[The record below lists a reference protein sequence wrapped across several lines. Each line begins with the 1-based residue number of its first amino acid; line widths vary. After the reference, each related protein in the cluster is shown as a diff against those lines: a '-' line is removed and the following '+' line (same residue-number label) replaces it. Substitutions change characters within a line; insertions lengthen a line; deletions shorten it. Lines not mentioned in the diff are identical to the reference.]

1 MRSSLLLAP
10 ALFVATAPLRAQAP
24 AAGQDRP
31 MLATLPE
38 SNEAL
43 LLSARVEDAL
53 DAGDFRLAI
62 ELVDQLLRLPPALVG
77 APASRT
83 YFPLWRQAARLLE
96 RFPPEGAR
104 VYRQLYDAEVAA
116 RFDEARRPPNIDA
129 LRALFRHCRLA
140 SAWSEIGYECADLLL
155 DTDRTAEAAE
165 VLNDLLRANP
175 ADWRAELRLAV
186 ASGLNGDI
194 DSAARLIDAAERDG
208 ARGAGPEWVERVDR
222 VKDWIQSQPGRA
234 DRDRRRSFRP
244 ELRPPAAWFYT
255 CGVDAGG
262 SGGEEQLEQL
272 AATRRLPA
280 GEAIAGNDRVYFRHA
295 GQVHAVSTLSL
306 VPSWDAREVPATSD
320 ATGAARLLPGVA
332 SPKAAR
338 GVTRRL
344 AHALALGGDRLFTIE
359 GLGDAAPG
367 IDEFLHRPFRT
378 VLEDV
383 ARNELVARDARNGAL
398 LWRSGADPSDPL
410 YDVAHQDRPLLVE
423 RGLATAFA
431 RQGALLV
438 GLIDPG
444 TGRLLEQVEIIGPP
458 TSFADEGGRCL
469 LASDATSIY
478 VSTGNGVIAALN
490 VSDLSWKWAYVY
502 PSTLAQQRG
511 RLWWQPAEEPVEYD
525 AERPIVAGDVLVVA
539 AADSPEIVAL
549 DRIDGRER
557 WRMPRGE
564 YTFIVGAVERGLVV
578 GSHALACLPLDDP
591 DSQPAVWRSVPLA
604 LTGRPAIRDDRIYAP
619 TREGIV
625 ALDGRTGKIIDD
637 GTRDASGGSASAGAQ
652 SGALASV
659 SLVVTPEALLS
670 VGSGTVTSYPD
681 VAALRT
687 RCDRLLSQEPAPQ
700 ELALSLAWLDALR
713 GAYGEAL
720 ARLDGLKSAPAPLA
734 DARDQLYTQLFVALS
749 RAAADPLGRLDW
761 LQRAIERSH
770 SPMVTQRLELLAAR
784 AVEQSGDVAGAAGRY
799 LELLAEPDLVL
810 LPDEADPARRRAGW
824 VAAAEELARVFS
836 GLTVSE
842 AAKLVDAA
850 LDRVHGT
857 PAEALFLARLRL
869 AASGDDVRRR
879 IDAAWLLTNPRPEL
893 AELRLDATE
902 NAGATPDAQRRLLLA
917 RWDTHVSLAHLAA
930 ARQDRGEWTRRYG
943 APAELPAELHEQV
956 ESIELATRKLEQSE
970 MPPFNELP
978 SRQWRLEHAEL
989 IVDLARPERSAR
1001 PWLLVRNFEEQ
1012 QIELRR
1018 AVTDG
1023 LRLRQSADR
1032 LVSPDA
1038 PAAEWPGPRER
1049 ALFAPL
1055 DGSGAERPAWPAVI
1069 YRDLAVVP
1077 VPGGI
1082 VGLGL
1087 GPERY
1092 AGRWRWEAPIPGWQ
1106 TVPTAFDRL
1115 AAAGPEGVCVATRR
1129 DRLAMLDWVDGGT
1142 RWERVWELASI
1153 ERIERVGDWLLVA
1166 DDDQQAWLV
1175 DFATG
1180 ANRRPLGDAPV
1191 APGSVQVVGDCLI
1204 VWQDGDVLRL
1214 DPATLEPVWRQRA
1227 DPPQRCVR
1235 CESRGWFGWRGRGDP
1250 QWHILDAATGEP
1262 VIRTPLDNAGDL
1274 TALGGDEKH
1283 VYTAGLV
1290 ETLGGEGTTRHVRVC
1305 KHDRASGGLVWSH
1318 DLRTRV
1324 ALNETQLS
1332 GHPRYIPVLLV
1343 REGAG
1348 QESGADAES
1357 PSIQLVDKM
1366 DGALL
1371 EPIGIRADYQ
1381 TRESS
1386 CDIYVLVTGS
1396 RVIVQAAGNVV
1407 AYGNSALGSSP

>member
-1 MRSSLLLAP
+1 
-10 ALFVATAPLRAQAP
+10 
-24 AAGQDRP
+24 

-43 LLSARVEDAL
+43 LISARVEDAL

-96 RFPPEGAR
+96 QFPAEGAR

-129 LRALFRHCRLA
+129 LRGLFRKCRLA

-155 DTDRTAEAAE
+155 DSGRTAEAAE
-165 VLNDLLRANP
+165 ILSDLLRADP
-175 ADWRAELRLAV
+175 SDWRAELRLAL
-186 ASGLNGDI
+186 ASGLSGETD
-194 DSAARLIDAAERDG
+194 AAAQSIEAAERHG
-208 ARGAGPEWVERVDR
+208 ARGAGPEWAERVDR
-222 VKDWIQSQPGRA
+222 VRDWIQSQRGRERH
-234 DRDRRRSFRP
+234 DRHDMLRP
-244 ELRPPAAWFYT
+244 ELRPPAAWFYA
-255 CGVDAGG
+255 CGADAGG
-262 SGGEEQLEQL
+262 DGGEEQLEQL
-272 AATRRLPA
+272 AATRRLPV
-280 GEAIAGNDRVYFRHA
+280 GEAIAGDDRVFFRHD
-295 GQVHAVSTLSL
+295 GQVFAVSTLSL
-306 VPSWDAREVPATSD
+306 VPSWEVREVPPTSD
-320 ATGAARLLPGVA
+320 SAGAARLLPGAGSPNA
-332 SPKAAR
+332 SRRAA
-338 GVTRRL
+338 RRL

-359 GLGDAAPG
+359 GLGDGAPG

-383 ARNELVARDARNGAL
+383 ARNELVARDARSGAL
-398 LWRSGADPSDPL
+398 LWRSGADLSDPL
-410 YDVAHQDRPLLVE
+410 YDAAHQDRPLLVE
-423 RGLATAFA
+423 RGLVTAFA

-438 GLIDPG
+438 GLVDPA

-458 TSFADEGGRCL
+458 TSFTDEGGRCL
-469 LASDATSIY
+469 LASDATSVY

-490 VSDLSWKWAYVY
+490 ISDLSWKWAYVY

-525 AERPIVAGDVLVVA
+525 AERPILAGDVLVVA

-549 DRIDGRER
+549 DRLDGRER

-564 YTFIVGAVERGLVV
+564 YTFIVGAVDRGLVV

-591 DSQPAVWRSVPLA
+591 DGQPAVWRSVPLS
-604 LTGRPAIRDDRIYAP
+604 LTGRPVIRDGRIYAP
-619 TREGIV
+619 SRDGILV
-625 ALDGRTGKIIDD
+625 LDGRTGKIIDD
-637 GTRDASGGSASAGAQ
+637 GTADASRGSGGAAP
-652 SGALASV
+652 GALVGA
-659 SLVVTPEALLS
+659 SLVFTPEALLS
-670 VGSGTVTSYPD
+670 VSAGTVTSYPD
-681 VAALRT
+681 IAALRA
-687 RCDRLLSQEPAPQ
+687 RCDRLLGQEPAPQ
-700 ELALSLAWLDALR
+700 ELALTLAWLDALR

-720 ARLDGLKSAPAPLA
+720 ARLDGLKSVAAPLA
-734 DARDQLYTQLFVALS
+734 NARDQLYTQLFLALS

-770 SPMVTQRLELLAAR
+770 SPTITQRLKLLAAR
-784 AVEQSGDVAGAAGRY
+784 AVVQSGDAAGAAGRY
-799 LELLAEPDLVL
+799 LELLAQPDPVL

-824 VAAAEELARVFS
+824 LAAADELTRLLSSLPDA
-836 GLTVSE
+836 E
-842 AAKLVDAA
+842 AARIVDAA
-850 LDRVHGT
+850 LDHAHGA
-857 PAEALFLARLRL
+857 PDQGQFLARLRL
-869 AASGDDVRRR
+869 AAPSDDVRRR
-879 IDAAWLLTNPRPEL
+879 IDAVWLLTNPRPEL
-893 AELRLDATE
+893 AELRLDGAQD
-902 NAGATPDAQRRLLLA
+902 AGATPDVQRRLALA
-917 RWDTHVSLAHLAA
+917 RWDTHASLGRLAA
-930 ARQDRGEWTRRYG
+930 ARQDRDEWMRRHGPRGSG
-943 APAELPAELHEQV
+943 ASPELPAELREQV

-970 MPPFNELP
+970 MPPFNELL

-989 IVDLARPERSAR
+989 IIDLARPERSAR
-1001 PWLLVRNFEEQ
+1001 SWLLVRNFEEQ

-1032 LVSPDA
+1032 LVAPDA

-1055 DGSGAERPAWPAVI
+1055 DGSGAERPAWPAAI
-1069 YRDLAVVP
+1069 YHDLAAVP

-1092 AGRWRWEAPIPGWQ
+1092 AGRWRWEAALPGWQ
-1106 TVPTAFDRL
+1106 TVPTAFHRL
-1115 AAAGPEGVCVATRR
+1115 AAAGPEGVCVAARR
-1129 DRLAMLDWVDGGT
+1129 DRLAMLDWTDGLT
-1142 RWERVWELASI
+1142 RWERNWESASI
-1153 ERIERVGDWLLVA
+1153 ERIERIGEWLLVA
-1166 DDDQQAWLV
+1166 DDDQQAWLI

-1180 ANRRPLGDAPV
+1180 ANRRPLSDAPV

-1227 DPPQRCVR
+1227 DPPQRFVR
-1235 CESRGWFGWRGRGDP
+1235 HESRGWFGWRGRGDP
-1250 QWHILDAATGEP
+1250 QWHVLDASTGER
-1262 VIRTPLDNAGDL
+1262 VVQSPLDDAGDL
-1274 TALGGDEKH
+1274 TALSGDADS
-1283 VYTAGLV
+1283 VYSAGLV
-1290 ETLGGEGTTRHVRVC
+1290 ETLGSDGTTQLVRVC
-1305 KHDRASGGLVWSH
+1305 KHDRASGHLVWSH
-1318 DLRTRV
+1318 DLRTRI

-1348 QESGADAES
+1348 QESGAEAES

-1366 DGALL
+1366 DGTLL

-1386 CDIYVLVTGS
+1386 CDMYVLVTGS